1 MPPARRLD
9 DEIDRLYK
17 LAPDEFTPAR
27 NALAKTAG
35 ADAPAIKALSKP
47 PIAAWAVNQVHWQQP
62 DIYDALIGASQTLR
76 QTHKTVLAGKT
87 ADVRAAG
94 KAHETAVDAALKA
107 ALGQLTS
114 NGHPATDAT
123 RQAIAT
129 TLRALP
135 ADEPPGRLTRTLQP
149 GGFEMLAGLS
159 IGAEGH
165 RADAH
170 KTVSAAAAPSRIE
183 KPEPSSGK
191 ARRKTPEAPAKP
203 VDPKVLAR
211 AREAA
216 AKAARELREA
226 EHTARR
232 EEFEAAR
239 AAREAEK
246 ATRQLEQAREALAAA
261 EQDVETAEAA
271 AADAEKTRAA
281 AEKRAEAA
289 ERALDAARNR
299 AKE

>member
-1 MPPARRLD
+1 MAARRID
-9 DEIDRLYK
+9 AEIDRLYQ

-27 NALAKTAG
+27 NALAKSAG
-35 ADAPAIKALSKP
+35 ADAPAIKGLTKP
-47 PIAAWAVNQVHWQQP
+47 PLAAWAVNQVHWHQP
-62 DIYDALIGASQTLR
+62 EVYDALISASRALR
-76 QTHKTVLAGKT
+76 QTHKAILAGRSG
-87 ADVRAAG
+87 DVRAAG
-94 KAHETAVDAALKA
+94 KEHEAAVDAALKA
-107 ALGQLTS
+107 ALSQLAS

-135 ADEPPGRLTRTLQP
+135 GDEPPGRLTRTLQP

-159 IGAEGH
+159 IGAEGL

-170 KTVSAAAAPSRIE
+170 KTVSAAMSPARIE
-183 KPEPSSGK
+183 KLEPSSGK
-191 ARRKTPEAPAKP
+191 ARRKTPETTPKP
-203 VDPKVLAR
+203 DPKEVAR

-239 AAREAEK
+239 ASRESEK
-246 ATRQLEQAREALAAA
+246 AARQLEQAREALAAA
-261 EQDVETAEAA
+261 EKDVETAEAA
-271 AADAEKTRAA
+271 AAEAAKTRAA

-289 ERALDAARNR
+289 ERALDAARKR